1 MSDTTVQAKHDN
13 AYHTSTTTIAEALR
27 RVADVFEESPMDLP
41 ETWLSIKV
49 QVTEHDDPT
58 TSDADRIQAIEMLH
72 GFFGDGMP
80 NWTRTEGSTQNWG
93 IYSGPEVHHLGASYT
108 AYGRTPHPA
117 WIVGRDELDAYEWQ
131 AELDRKSAAAQEA
144 ADREQAERAIAA
156 YRALDPWHTP
166 EDAVNAIRG
175 ALGIPTDEV
184 TQELDCPP
192 RYIESS
198 ADIIDGQGDRWIY
211 LGDDRYTLSDA
222 AGLDLSR
229 RGIRE
234 KYGVPNETA
243 AERAEYDRRAGEA
256 SNELGVQVVD
266 EAMAT
271 YEHDPSIA
279 EAVVDT
285 IDGTP
290 SLPVGAYVATP
301 VLDATA
307 GTITAT
313 AAPLPDSDEPKP
325 WYRCS
330 SESCGS
336 TADQPCNLIADAVI
350 AAHRTDAS

>member
-1 MSDTTVQAKHDN
+1 MSNTTVQATQTS
-13 AYHTSTTTIAEALR
+13 AYHTNTTTIAEALR
-27 RVADVFEESPMDLP
+27 RIADALDESPIEIA
-41 ETWLSIKV
+41 ETWAALNL
-49 QVTEHDDPT
+49 QV
-58 TSDADRIQAIEMLH
+58 IQSEPSEGYNRLATIELL
-72 GFFGDGMP
+72 DGMFSDEP
-80 NWTRTEGSTQNWG
+80 PTWHRTKDHDGMTG
-93 IYSGPEVHHLGASYT
+93 LYSGRQSNHLGASYH
-108 AYGRTPHPA
+108 AYGADIPMPTWVPE
-117 WIVGRDELDAYEWQ
+117 RDETAAYDE
-131 AELDRKSAAAQEA
+131 AEARVAAAN
-144 ADREQAERAIAA
+144 AERDRLEAEQVTAALKA

-222 AGLDLSR
+222 ASLALSR
-229 RGIRE
+229 RVIRE
-234 KYGVPNETA
+234 KYGIPNETA

-256 SNELGVQVVD
+256 SNELGAQVVD